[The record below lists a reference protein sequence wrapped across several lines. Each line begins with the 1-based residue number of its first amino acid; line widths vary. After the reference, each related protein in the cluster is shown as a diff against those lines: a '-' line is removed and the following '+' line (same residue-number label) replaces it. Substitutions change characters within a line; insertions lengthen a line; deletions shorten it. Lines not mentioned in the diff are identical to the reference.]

1 MTPRP
6 LGQSFIEG
14 GCGVDEVCA
23 DCHEKCGDDIACK
36 HTCDEPR
43 AVASNH
49 LQAADCYPLPPL
61 NRLAAMCPTELA
73 VCQTAP
79 GCSELLQKAL
89 NREAPAA
96 WMHNRQLLAIN
107 QCWACSEAEC
117 VEPGAC
123 LLVDSQLASTHAR
136 DEVHACLGEIGKD
149 YGNGVTYTNS
159 DGSSVDCGH
168 APIVEII
175 VSVDGYDEHGHS
187 FYDGPWRVETDM
199 SSAYFCQAYCAEH
212 PECTYFSYA
221 PGYCY
226 LKTDYPDPLCMVD
239 PYGVPNTVTESGP
252 GIHCDGSESGSG
264 PRTDSYHCDITVAS
278 ASSCQAI
285 GGSYCRHADSGAETL
300 QMAQAFPACQKEL
313 QACVGTPG
321 VACVGG
327 NCTLASHA
335 AVAPV
340 HGCAEM
346 VQSWLSHTGSW
357 AGIVTGSSKA
367 HAAARSV
374 LGCIV
379 VSHEGPEFADDAE
392 WGEPTRGQCD
402 DVAVITACLQ
412 ESPQVDESCK
422 PVSAGLEELCADGHE
437 PGMPGVPAQC
447 FGTSETGETCDLDA
461 STNHTAECPAGC
473 ESMPSIPAVPGNCPS
488 GCELHTAEL
497 PSCREEF
504 LAVVTK
510 ER

>member
-1 MTPRP
+1 MIDTPRP
-6 LGQSFIEG
+6 LWQSFIEG

-23 DCHEKCGDDIACK
+23 DCHKKCGDDIACK
-36 HTCDEPR
+36 HTCDKTRP
-43 AVASNH
+43 VASNH
-49 LQAADCYPLPPL
+49 LQGAECYPLPSL
-61 NRLAAMCPTELA
+61 NRLAAICPTELA

-89 NREAPAA
+89 NRTAPAA
-96 WMHNRQLLAIN
+96 WMHSRQLLAIN
-107 QCWACSEAEC
+107 QCWACSEAAC

-123 LLVDSQLASTHAR
+123 LLVDAGQLA
-136 DEVHACLGEIGKD
+136 G
-149 YGNGVTYTNS
+149 S
-159 DGSSVDCGH
+159 DR
-168 APIVEII
+168 P
-175 VSVDGYDEHGHS
+175 
-187 FYDGPWRVETDM
+187 
-199 SSAYFCQAYCAEH
+199 
-212 PECTYFSYA
+212 
-221 PGYCY
+221 
-226 LKTDYPDPLCMVD
+226 
-239 PYGVPNTVTESGP
+239 
-252 GIHCDGSESGSG
+252 
-264 PRTDSYHCDITVAS
+264 PRHHCDITVAS

-300 QMAQAFPACQKEL
+300 QMARAFPACQKEL

-321 VACVGG
+321 VVCEGG

-346 VQSWLSHTGSW
+346 VQSWLSHTGDW
-357 AGIVTGSSKA
+357 GRVVTGSSKA

-379 VSHEGPEFADDAE
+379 VSHEGPEFADDDE
-392 WGEPTRGQCD
+392 RDEPTHGQCTD
-402 DVAVITACLQ
+402 IGVITACLQ
-412 ESPQVDESCK
+412 ESSQVDESCK
-422 PVSAGLEELCADGHE
+422 PESGMELWNIPCDDGHE
-437 PGMPGVPAQC
+437 PGVPEVPAQC

-473 ESMPSIPAVPGNCPS
+473 ESVPGIPAVPGNCPD
-488 GCELHTAEL
+488 GCELHTVEL

-504 LAVVTK
+504 LAVTTK

>member
-1 MTPRP
+1 MIDTPRP

-14 GCGVDEVCA
+14 GCGVDEVCRE
-23 DCHEKCGDDIACK
+23 CHEKCGDDIACK
-36 HTCDEPR
+36 HTCDKTRP
-43 AVASNH
+43 VASNH
-49 LQAADCYPLPPL
+49 LQGAECYPLPPL

-89 NREAPAA
+89 NRTAPAA
-96 WMHNRQLLAIN
+96 WMHSRQLLAIN
-107 QCWACSEAEC
+107 QCWACSEAAC

-123 LLVDSQLASTHAR
+123 LLPLGNHCEELCATRFPGQPADACACAYGCQRRMSSHDEGICRETCDNRCDDSDECACRCGSDSRCEQCTSSQEECEGPCSVGCELASLSGTA
-136 DEVHACLGEIGKD
+136 
-149 YGNGVTYTNS
+149 
-159 DGSSVDCGH
+159 
-168 APIVEII
+168 
-175 VSVDGYDEHGHS
+175 HS
-187 FYDGPWRVETDM
+187 R
-199 SSAYFCQAYCAEH
+199 H
-212 PECTYFSYA
+212 
-221 PGYCY
+221 
-226 LKTDYPDPLCMVD
+226 
-239 PYGVPNTVTESGP
+239 
-252 GIHCDGSESGSG
+252 
-264 PRTDSYHCDITVAS
+264 HCDITVAS

-321 VACVGG
+321 VVCAGG

-346 VQSWLSHTGSW
+346 VQSWLSHTGDW
-357 AGIVTGSSKA
+357 AGVVTGSSKA

-392 WGEPTRGQCD
+392 RDEPTHGQCD
-402 DVAVITACLQ
+402 DVTVITACLH

-422 PVSAGLEELCADGHE
+422 PVSDLYIPGVSEQCADLYV
-437 PGMPGVPAQC
+437 PGVPEVPAQC
-447 FGTSETGETCDLDA
+447 VGTSETGETCDLDA

-473 ESMPSIPAVPGNCPS
+473 ESVPGIPAVPGTCIPH
-488 GCELHTAEL
+488 CELHTVEL
-497 PSCREEF
+497 PSCREEY
-504 LAVVTK
+504 LAVATK